1 MEFVSSGYVSAF
13 AKTKALCKRY
23 KTAATARRALIY
35 VGKKTML
42 YKSSLTALPRLRIL
56 VEFMG
61 FAGHTLAS
69 VGSIAQ
75 DTGYFYGGTSG
86 GQSQSHL
93 Y

>member
-1 MEFVSSGYVSAF
+1 
-13 AKTKALCKRY
+13 
-23 KTAATARRALIY
+23 
-35 VGKKTML
+35 ML